1 MTAYELHFARRE
13 QALVNT
19 VQAQDVRVALAFHE
33 RPVESV
39 PRLPGGPC
47 CQPKSVLRS
56 VVQASA
62 QVRGVPHH
70 LFRHTADV
78 HTGSAQP
85 ARFDKGHPRP
95 VFRRPLGRRQAA
107 TAAAYDYEIEL
118 VGHVTRRFCKKAHV
132 TWGRTGMNPHPR
144 RP

>member
-1 MTAYELHFARRE
+1 
-13 QALVNT
+13 VNT
-19 VQAQDVRVALAFHE
+19 VQAQDVRVTLTFHE
-33 RPVESV
+33 RPVEAVTGRPLGRS
-39 PRLPGGPC
+39 
-47 CQPKSVLRS
+47 KAVLRS
-56 VVQASA
+56 IVQPGA

-132 TWGRTGMNPHPR
+132 TWGRTGMNPYPR